1 MMNEEE
7 YIRSKMG
14 QKNPFKVPDG
24 YFDKLTQQVM
34 DRLPEQQ
41 TDRLPEQQTNEQQPK
56 KKSAIIRHLRPL
68 LYAAACIC
76 IAVFTATFFFG
87 SHVEEDDTVANAQ
100 QDATYSDTYID
111 EAADYAMIDNEDI
124 YYGLLAD
131 I

>member
-41 TDRLPEQQTNEQQPK
+41 TDRLPEQQTNEQQTK

-68 LYAAACIC
+68 LYAAVCIC

>member
-56 KKSAIIRHLRPL
+56 KKFAIIRHLRPL

>member
-7 YIRSKMG
+7 YIRNKMG
-14 QKNPFKVPDG
+14 QKNPFKVPNG

-34 DRLPEQQ
+34 DRLSEQQ
-41 TDRLPEQQTNEQQPK
+41 TDRLPEQQTNEQQTK

-87 SHVEEDDTVANAQ
+87 SHVEEDDTMANAQ

>member
-1 MMNEEE
+1 MINEEE

-41 TDRLPEQQTNEQQPK
+41 TDRLSEQQTNVQQTK

-87 SHVEEDDTVANAQ
+87 SHVEEDDTMANAQ

>member
-41 TDRLPEQQTNEQQPK
+41 TNEQQTK

-87 SHVEEDDTVANAQ
+87 SHVEEDDTMANAQ

>member
-1 MMNEEE
+1 MINEEE

-41 TDRLPEQQTNEQQPK
+41 TDRLPEQQTNEQQTK

-87 SHVEEDDTVANAQ
+87 SHVEEDDTMANAQ